1 MNTIHQQPDTGL
13 LPVELAVID
22 RICDEIAAPTSD
34 RDNTDE
40 QAWHRAAVAT
50 KSILRDHS
58 KGVIQEWFSAHA
70 GLPPMN
76 TGRKL
81 T

>member
-22 RICDEIAAPTSD
+22 QICDKIAALTNG

-40 QAWHRAAVAT
+40 QTWHRAAIAT
-50 KSILRDHS
+50 QVD
-58 KGVIQEWFSAHA
+58 SA
-70 GLPPMN
+70 
-76 TGRKL
+76 
-81 T
+81 